1 LLKRKYEERSVERD
15 EDTGTVETTSST
27 TGAKRKLP
35 RLPLLGAVVFVAL
48 GMWAASTTFGGA
60 LASVYVYAFLNF
72 FAGVVSLVAL
82 SLTVMCGLVA
92 TDRFFLKIGHR
103 VFFQGLHR
111 ATAIIAMVFLGL
123 HIAMKVLSGSA
134 TLIDPLV
141 PFSNPLDPIYIGLG
155 TVASY
160 LMVTT
165 FWTGL
170 IRARFAG
177 SGKPWMWRTLHATSY
192 VAWPAALGHGLNAG
206 RPAATW
212 VWLSYSA
219 CVIGVLV
226 ALLVR
231 VYVQLGRRTTGKMGP
246 SAVGVN
252 VETAIIPRVADGGF
266 RDGPVTSTREQR
278 AIRDDDLENTAT
290 RMMTTARPPREPEGE
305 RQDARVGYAMPVAPP
320 EPRRPREEERVPDEL
335 VSPGERRAAR
345 PERSEARRSRL
356 EQMDERAEERR
367 VLERPPAPRGE
378 SVDVGERLDDLRRQE
393 RRASR
398 SGSRTEDKRSA
409 TQWRRGKSKPEPQ
422 EADLSDREWYE
433 SLRGNEPVS
442 GYGPVSGAYAP
453 SSPAPAPQPERERY
467 GRGEQGG
474 GRRRAEQRGERW
486 TSPADERYADIDPV
500 SAPVSRYDQSRE
512 PVSGPAPRYD
522 QSRAPIS
529 GPAPRY
535 DQSRAP
541 ISGPA
546 PRYDQSREP
555 VSGPAPRYDQS
566 RVDPV
571 SAPAGRYDQSRYDE
585 PRYEQ
590 ERPRRAALRLV
601 TDDDTPR
608 QSRRSRSS
616 RGQEEPRPSRRG
628 DGRHSLGEDEEG
640 PIQYASEPGYE
651 RPGPYPPAV
660 DPMPSRRS
668 RRGRRA
674 AGGEDLDNGA
684 YWTRPREGYG
694 R

>member
-1 LLKRKYEERSVERD
+1 MLKRKYEERSVERD

-35 RLPLLGAVVFVAL
+35 RLPLLGGVLFLAL
-48 GMWAASTTFGGA
+48 AMWAASSTFGGA
-60 LASVYVYAFLNF
+60 LAAVYVFAFLNF
-72 FAGVVSLVAL
+72 FAGVVTLVAL

-111 ATAIIAMVFLGL
+111 ATAIISIVFLGL
-123 HIAMKVLSGSA
+123 HIAMKVLSGTA
-134 TLIDPLV
+134 TVIDPFV
-141 PFSNPLDPIYIGLG
+141 PFANSLEPIYIGLG
-155 TVASY
+155 TIASY
-160 LMVTT
+160 LMFTV

-177 SGKPWMWRTLHATSY
+177 SGKPWMWRTLHASSY

-212 VWLSYSA
+212 VTLSYGA
-219 CVIGVLV
+219 CVIGVLI

-231 VYVQLGRRTTGKMGP
+231 VYVSLGRRTSGKTGP

-252 VETAIIPRVADGGF
+252 VETAIIPRVDGGF
-266 RDGPVTSTREQR
+266 REGLATSTREQR
-278 AIRDDDLENTAT
+278 AIRDDDLENTAA
-290 RMMTTARPPREPEGE
+290 RMMTTARPPRERDAE
-305 RQDARVGYAMPVAPP
+305 RQDTRVGYAMPVAPP

-335 VSPGERRAAR
+335 VSPGERRAS
-345 PERSEARRSRL
+345 RSDRSDARRSRL

-367 VLERPPAPRGE
+367 VLERPPAPQGQRA
-378 SVDVGERLDDLRRQE
+378 DVGERLDDMRRQE

-398 SGSRTEDKRSA
+398 SGSRNEDKRSA
-409 TQWRRGKSKPEPQ
+409 TQWRRGKSKA
-422 EADLSDREWYE
+422 EAKDADVTDREWYE
-433 SLRGNEPVS
+433 SLRGDEPVS
-442 GYGPVSGAYAP
+442 GYGPVSGGYAP

-467 GRGEQGG
+467 ARREQDGG
-474 GRRRAEQRGERW
+474 GRRRADPRDDRW
-486 TSPADERYADIDPV
+486 TSPADERYAGIDPV
-500 SAPVSRYDQSRE
+500 SAPVSRYDQARE

-522 QSRAPIS
+522 QSREPIS

-535 DQSRAP
+535 DQA
-541 ISGPA
+541 
-546 PRYDQSREP
+546 REP

-571 SAPAGRYDQSRYDE
+571 SAPASRYDQGRYDE
-585 PRYEQ
+585 PRYEEQ
-590 ERPRRAALRLV
+590 PPRRAALRLV
-601 TDDDTPR
+601 TDEDAPR
-608 QSRRSRSS
+608 RSRRSRSS
-616 RGQEEPRPSRRG
+616 RGQDEPRPSRRE
-628 DGRHSLGEDEEG
+628 DGRHSLGEEDDG

-674 AGGEDLDNGA
+674 AGGEDMDNGA
-684 YWTRPREGYG
+684 YWTRPREGHG

>member
-1 LLKRKYEERSVERD
+1 MERD

-27 TGAKRKLP
+27 TGTKRKLP
-35 RLPLLGAVVFVAL
+35 RLPLLGGVIFVAL
-48 GMWAASTTFGGA
+48 AMWAASSTFGGA

-72 FAGVVSLVAL
+72 FAGVVTLVSL

-134 TLIDPLV
+134 TVIDPFV
-141 PFSNPLDPIYIGLG
+141 PFANPLDPIYVGLG

-160 LMVTT
+160 LMITT

-212 VWLSYSA
+212 VILSYAA
-219 CVIGVLV
+219 CVVGVLI

-231 VYVQLGRRTTGKMGP
+231 VYVSLGRRTTGKTGP

-252 VETAIIPRVADGGF
+252 VETAIIPRVTDGGF
-266 RDGPVTSTREQR
+266 REGLMSSTREQR
-278 AIRDDDLENTAT
+278 AIRDDELENTAT
-290 RMMTTARPPREPEGE
+290 RMMTTARPPRERDEQE
-305 RQDARVGYAMPVAPP
+305 TRVGYAMPP
-320 EPRRPREEERVPDEL
+320 EPRRPREEERAPDEL
-335 VSPGERRAAR
+335 VSPGERRASR
-345 PERSEARRSRL
+345 SGRSEREEARRSRL

-367 VLERPPAPRGE
+367 VLERAPARRE
-378 SVDVGERLDDLRRQE
+378 RVDVGERLDDLRQQE

-398 SGSRTEDKRSA
+398 SGSRSEDKRSA
-409 TQWRRGKSKPEPQ
+409 TQWRRRSKSGKKD
-422 EADLSDREWYE
+422 EAEATEREWYE
-433 SLRGNEPVS
+433 SLRGDEPVS

-467 GRGEQGG
+467 GRGEPSG
-474 GRRRAEQRGERW
+474 GRRRAEARDERW

-500 SAPVSRYDQSRE
+500 SAPVGRYDQGRE
-512 PVSGPAPRYD
+512 PV
-522 QSRAPIS
+522 
-529 GPAPRY
+529 
-535 DQSRAP
+535 
-541 ISGPA
+541 SGPA

-566 RVDPV
+566 REPV
-571 SAPAGRYDQSRYDE
+571 SGPAPRYDQSRYDE
-585 PRYEQ
+585 PRYED

-601 TDDDTPR
+601 TDEDSPR
-608 QSRRSRSS
+608 RSRRSRSS
-616 RGQEEPRPSRRG
+616 RAEESRHSRRE
-628 DGRHSLGEDEEG
+628 DGRHSLGEDDEG
-640 PIQYASEPGYE
+640 PIQYASEPGYD

-660 DPMPSRRS
+660 DPVPSQRSRS

-674 AGGEDLDNGA
+674 AGGEDMDNGA

>member
-1 LLKRKYEERSVERD
+1 LLKRKNEERSVERD

-35 RLPLLGAVVFVAL
+35 RLPLLGGVVFLAL
-48 GMWAASTTFGGA
+48 AMWAASSTFGGA
-60 LASVYVYAFLNF
+60 LASVYVFAFLNF

-111 ATAIIAMVFLGL
+111 ATAIIAIVFLGL
-123 HIAMKVLSGSA
+123 HIAMKVLSGTA
-134 TLIDPLV
+134 TVIDPFV
-141 PFSNPLDPIYIGLG
+141 PFTNSLNPIYIGLG

-160 LMVTT
+160 LMFTV

-192 VAWPAALGHGLNAG
+192 LAWPAALGHGLNAG

-212 VWLSYSA
+212 VWLSYGA
-219 CVIGVLV
+219 CVIGVLI

-231 VYVQLGRRTTGKMGP
+231 VYVSLGRRTNGKTGP
-246 SAVGVN
+246 SAVGIN
-252 VETAIIPRVADGGF
+252 VETALIPRVTDGGF
-266 RDGPVTSTREQR
+266 REGAMTSTREQR
-278 AIRDDDLENTAT
+278 AIRDAELEDTAT
-290 RMMTTARPPREPEGE
+290 RMMTTARAPRERE
-305 RQDARVGYAMPVAPP
+305 DARVGYAMPVVPP
-320 EPRRPREEERVPDEL
+320 EPRRPREEERMPDEIL
-335 VSPGERRAAR
+335 SPGERRASR
-345 PERSEARRSRL
+345 ELERSDARRSRL

-367 VLERPPAPRGE
+367 VLERGPARPDDG
-378 SVDVGERLDDLRRQE
+378 VDVGERLDDMRRQE
-393 RRASR
+393 RRATR
-398 SGSRTEDKRSA
+398 SGSRNEDKRSA
-409 TQWRRGKSKPEPQ
+409 TQWKRRSKGGKKE
-422 EADLSDREWYE
+422 EAADATDREWYE
-433 SLRGNEPVS
+433 SLRGDEPVS
-442 GYGPVSGAYAP
+442 GYGPVPGGYAP
-453 SSPAPAPQPERERY
+453 TSPAPAPQPERERY
-467 GRGEQGG
+467 GRGDQGQ
-474 GRRRAEQRGERW
+474 GRRRAEPPRGDRW

-500 SAPVSRYDQSRE
+500 SAPVARYDQSRE

-522 QSRAPIS
+522 QSREPVSA
-529 GPAPRY
+529 
-535 DQSRAP
+535 
-541 ISGPA
+541 PA

-571 SAPAGRYDQSRYDE
+571 SAPVGRYDERRYDE
-585 PRYEQ
+585 PRYED

-601 TDDDTPR
+601 TEEDAAR
-608 QSRRSRSS
+608 RSRGSRSS
-616 RGQEEPRPSRRG
+616 RHGR
-628 DGRHSLGEDEEG
+628 DDARHSLGEEDG
-640 PIQYASEPGYE
+640 PIQYASEPDYD

-660 DPMPSRRS
+660 DPASSRRSRRAAPESAERGERGERGERS

-674 AGGEDLDNGA
+674 AGGEDMDNGA
-684 YWTRPREGYG
+684 YWTRPREGRG

>member
-35 RLPLLGAVVFVAL
+35 RLPLLGGVVFVAL

-72 FAGVVSLVAL
+72 FAGVFSLVAL

-111 ATAIIAMVFLGL
+111 ATAIISMVFLGL
-123 HIAMKVLSGSA
+123 HIAMKVLSGTA
-134 TLIDPLV
+134 TVIDPFV
-141 PFSNPLDPIYIGLG
+141 PFANTVEPIYIGLG
-155 TVASY
+155 TIASY
-160 LMVTT
+160 LMFTV

-170 IRARFAG
+170 IRSRFAG
-177 SGKPWMWRTLHATSY
+177 SGKPWMWRTLHASSY

-212 VWLSYSA
+212 VWLSYAA
-219 CVIGVLV
+219 CVIGVLI

-231 VYVQLGRRTTGKMGP
+231 VYVSLGRRTTGKTGP
-246 SAVGVN
+246 AAVGVN
-252 VETAIIPRVADGGF
+252 VETAIIPRVGDGGF
-266 RDGPVTSTREQR
+266 REGLMTSSREQR

-290 RMMTTARPPREPEGE
+290 RMMTTARPPREREDD
-305 RQDARVGYAMPVAPP
+305 RQDTRVGYAMPVAPP
-320 EPRRPREEERVPDEL
+320 EPRRARAEERTPDEL
-335 VSPGERRAAR
+335 VSPGERRAS
-345 PERSEARRSRL
+345 RSVRSDARRSRL

-367 VLERPPAPRGE
+367 VLERPPAPRA
-378 SVDVGERLDDLRRQE
+378 DVGERLDDLRQQE
-393 RRASR
+393 RRATR

-409 TQWRRGKSKPEPQ
+409 TQWRRRSKSGKKD
-422 EADLSDREWYE
+422 EAEVTEREWYE
-433 SLRGNEPVS
+433 SLRGDEPVS
-442 GYGPVSGAYAP
+442 GYGPVSGGYAP
-453 SSPAPAPQPERERY
+453 SSPAPTPQPERERY

-500 SAPVSRYDQSRE
+500 SAPVSRYDQTREPVSGPAPRYDQTREPVSGPAPRYDQGRE

-522 QSRAPIS
+522 QSRA
-529 GPAPRY
+529 
-535 DQSRAP
+535 
-541 ISGPA
+541 
-546 PRYDQSREP
+546 
-555 VSGPAPRYDQS
+555 
-566 RVDPV
+566 DPV
-571 SAPAGRYDQSRYDE
+571 SAQAGRYDQSRYDE
-585 PRYEQ
+585 PRYED

-601 TDDDTPR
+601 TDEDAP
-608 QSRRSRSS
+608 RRSRSS
-616 RGQEEPRPSRRG
+616 RSARGQEESRHGRRE
-628 DGRHSLGEDEEG
+628 DGRHSLGGDDG
-640 PIQYASEPGYE
+640 PVQYASEPGYE

-660 DPMPSRRS
+660 DPVPSRRS

-674 AGGEDLDNGA
+674 AGGEDLDSGE

>member
-1 LLKRKYEERSVERD
+1 MERD

-35 RLPLLGAVVFVAL
+35 RLPLLGGVVFLAL
-48 GMWAASTTFGGA
+48 AMWAASTTFGGA
-60 LASVYVYAFLNF
+60 LASVYVFAFLNF
-72 FAGVVSLVAL
+72 FAGVVTLVSL

-134 TLIDPLV
+134 TLIDPVV
-141 PFSNPLDPIYIGLG
+141 PFTNTLNPVYIGLG

-177 SGKPWMWRTLHATSY
+177 SGKPWMWRTLHASSY

-212 VWLSYSA
+212 VVLSYAA
-219 CVIGVLV
+219 CLVGVLI

-231 VYVQLGRRTTGKMGP
+231 VYVSLGRRTTGKTGP

-252 VETAIIPRVADGGF
+252 VETAIIPRVTDGGF
-266 RDGPVTSTREQR
+266 RPEGLMTSTREQR
-278 AIRDDDLENTAT
+278 AIRDEELENTAT
-290 RMMTTARPPREPEGE
+290 RMMTTARPPREREESE
-305 RQDARVGYAMPVAPP
+305 RQETRVGYAMPVATA
-320 EPRRPREEERVPDEL
+320 EPRGPREEERTPDEL
-335 VSPGERRAAR
+335 VSPGERRASRSER
-345 PERSEARRSRL
+345 PERSDARRSRL

-367 VLERPPAPRGE
+367 VLERAPARRDE
-378 SVDVGERLDDLRRQE
+378 RADVGERLGDLRQQE

-409 TQWRRGKSKPEPQ
+409 TQWRKRSKGGKKD
-422 EADLSDREWYE
+422 EAQATEREWYE

-442 GYGPVSGAYAP
+442 DYGPAP
-453 SSPAPAPQPERERY
+453 SSPAPREERAPRQERVSRQERVPREERAPREERVPRQERERY
-467 GRGEQGG
+467 ARGEQSG
-474 GRRRAEQRGERW
+474 GRRRAETRDERW

-500 SAPVSRYDQSRE
+500 SAPVGRYDQSRE
-512 PVSGPAPRYD
+512 PV
-522 QSRAPIS
+522 
-529 GPAPRY
+529 
-535 DQSRAP
+535 
-541 ISGPA
+541 SGPA

-566 RVDPV
+566 REPV
-571 SAPAGRYDQSRYDE
+571 SGPAPRYDQSRYDE
-585 PRYEQ
+585 PRYED
-590 ERPRRAALRLV
+590 EAPRRAALRLV
-601 TDDDTPR
+601 TGEDKPGR
-608 QSRRSRSS
+608 SRRSRSS
-616 RGQEEPRPSRRG
+616 RGQEEPRQSRRD
-628 DGRHSLGEDEEG
+628 DGRHSLGEDDEG
-640 PIQYASEPGYE
+640 PIRYAAEPEYERE
-651 RPGPYPPAV
+651 RPGPYPPVV
-660 DPMPSRRS
+660 DPVPAGRS
-668 RRGRRA
+668 RSGRRA
-674 AGGEDLDNGA
+674 AGGEDMDNGA
-684 YWTRPREGYG
+684 YWTRPREGSG

>member
-15 EDTGTVETTSST
+15 DDTGTVETTSST

-35 RLPLLGAVVFVAL
+35 RLPLLGGVVFIAL
-48 GMWAASTTFGGA
+48 AMWAASTTFGGA
-60 LASVYVYAFLNF
+60 LASVYVFAFLNF

-123 HIAMKVLSGSA
+123 HISMKVLSGSA
-134 TLIDPLV
+134 TVIDPLV

-160 LMVTT
+160 LMITT

-212 VWLSYSA
+212 VILSYGA
-219 CVIGVLV
+219 CVVGVLV

-231 VYVQLGRRTTGKMGP
+231 VYVSLGRRTTGKTGP

-252 VETAIIPRVADGGF
+252 VETAIIPRISDGGF
-266 RDGPVTSTREQR
+266 REGPMTSTREQR

-290 RMMTTARPPREPEGE
+290 RMMTTARPPREREADP
-305 RQDARVGYAMPVAPP
+305 QDTRVGYAMPVAPP
-320 EPRRPREEERVPDEL
+320 EPRRPRGEERVPDEL
-335 VSPGERRAAR
+335 VSPGERRGAR
-345 PERSEARRSRL
+345 PDRTDARRSRL

-367 VLERPPAPRGE
+367 VLERGPARRE
-378 SVDVGERLDDLRRQE
+378 ERVDVGERLDDMRQQE

-409 TQWRRGKSKPEPQ
+409 TQWRRRSKGGKKEEI
-422 EADLSDREWYE
+422 EATDREWYE

-442 GYGPVSGAYAP
+442 GYGPVSSGYAP

-467 GRGEQGG
+467 GRGEERG

-500 SAPVSRYDQSRE
+500 SAPVGRYDQSRE
-512 PVSGPAPRYD
+512 PA
-522 QSRAPIS
+522 
-529 GPAPRY
+529 
-535 DQSRAP
+535 
-541 ISGPA
+541 PA

-566 RVDPV
+566 R
-571 SAPAGRYDQSRYDE
+571 YDE
-585 PRYEQ
+585 PRYEE

-601 TDDDTPR
+601 TDDDAPR
-608 QSRRSRSS
+608 RSRRSRSS
-616 RGQEEPRPSRRG
+616 RHSQDEA
-628 DGRHSLGEDEEG
+628 RHSLGEDDG

-660 DPMPSRRS
+660 DPAPSRRSRRGSGDPAEPGERSS

-674 AGGEDLDNGA
+674 AGGEDMDNGA

>member
-1 LLKRKYEERSVERD
+1 MERD

-27 TGAKRKLP
+27 TGVKRKLP
-35 RLPLLGAVVFVAL
+35 RLPLIGAVVFLAL
-48 GMWAASTTFGGA
+48 AMWAASTTFGGA

-103 VFFQGLHR
+103 VFFQGVHR
-111 ATAIIAMVFLGL
+111 ATAIIAVVFLGL
-123 HIAMKVLSGSA
+123 HIAMKVLSGTASV
-134 TLIDPLV
+134 IDPFV
-141 PFSNPLDPIYIGLG
+141 PFANPFEPIYIGLG
-155 TVASY
+155 TIASY
-160 LMVTT
+160 LMFTV
-165 FWTGL
+165 FWTG
-170 IRARFAG
+170 IVRARFAG
-177 SGKPWMWRTLHATSY
+177 SGKPWMWRTLHASSY

-219 CVIGVLV
+219 CVIGVV
-226 ALLVR
+226 IALLVR
-231 VYVQLGRRTTGKMGP
+231 VYVSLGRRTTGKAVPTAMGI
-246 SAVGVN
+246 N
-252 VETAIIPRVADGGF
+252 VETAIIPRVGDGGF
-266 RDGPVTSTREQR
+266 REGLSTSTREQR

-290 RMMTTARPPREPEGE
+290 RMMTTGRPPREREAAGQE
-305 RQDARVGYAMPVAPP
+305 TRVGYAMPVAPP
-320 EPRRPREEERVPDEL
+320 EQRRPRTEERTPDEL
-335 VSPGERRAAR
+335 VSPGERRASR
-345 PERSEARRSRL
+345 PERPERARSDARRSRL

-367 VLERPPAPRGE
+367 VLERSPAPRA
-378 SVDVGERLDDLRRQE
+378 DVGERLDDMRRQE

-398 SGSRTEDKRSA
+398 SGSRNEDKRSA
-409 TQWRRGKSKPEPQ
+409 TQWRRGKSKSEAK
-422 EADLSDREWYE
+422 EADATDREWYE
-433 SLRGNEPVS
+433 SLRGDEPVS
-442 GYGPVSGAYAP
+442 GYGPVSGGYAP

-500 SAPVSRYDQSRE
+500 SAPASRYDQSRE
-512 PVSGPAPRYD
+512 PVSAPARRYD
-522 QSRAPIS
+522 QSREPV
-529 GPAPRY
+529 
-535 DQSRAP
+535 
-541 ISGPA
+541 SGPA

-571 SAPAGRYDQSRYDE
+571 SAPSSRYGQSRYDE
-585 PRYEQ
+585 PRYED

-601 TDDDTPR
+601 TDDDAPR
-608 QSRRSRSS
+608 RSRRSRSS
-616 RGQEEPRPSRRG
+616 REQEDARHSRRD
-628 DGRHSLGEDEEG
+628 DGRHSLGEEDDG

-674 AGGEDLDNGA
+674 AGGEDMDNGA

>member
-1 LLKRKYEERSVERD
+1 MLKRKYEERSVERD
-15 EDTGTVETTSST
+15 DDTGTVETTSST

-35 RLPLLGAVVFVAL
+35 RLPLLGGLVFIAVA
-48 GMWAASTTFGGA
+48 MWAASSTFGGA
-60 LASVYVYAFLNF
+60 LASVYVFAFLNF

-111 ATAIIAMVFLGL
+111 ATAIIAVVFLGL
-123 HIAMKVLSGSA
+123 HISMKVLAGSA
-134 TLIDPLV
+134 TVLDPIV
-141 PFSNPLDPIYIGLG
+141 PFANPLDPIYIGLG

-160 LMVTT
+160 LMITT

-212 VWLSYSA
+212 VWLSYGA
-219 CVIGVLV
+219 CLIGVLI

-231 VYVQLGRRTTGKMGP
+231 VYVSLGRRTTGKTGP

-252 VETAIIPRVADGGF
+252 VETAIIPRISESGLREGLM
-266 RDGPVTSTREQR
+266 TSTREQR
-278 AIRDDDLENTAT
+278 AIRDDDMENTAT
-290 RMMTTARPPREPEGE
+290 RMMTTARPPREREAAG
-305 RQDARVGYAMPVAPP
+305 QDTRVGYAMPVAPP

-345 PERSEARRSRL
+345 SDRSGARRSRL

-367 VLERPPAPRGE
+367 VLERPPARREPRA
-378 SVDVGERLDDLRRQE
+378 DVGDRIDDLRQQE

-398 SGSRTEDKRSA
+398 SGSRAEDKRSA
-409 TQWRRGKSKPEPQ
+409 TQWRRKSKGGKKEEV
-422 EADLSDREWYE
+422 EATDREWYE
-433 SLRGNEPVS
+433 SLRGDEPVS
-442 GYGPVSGAYAP
+442 GYGPVSGGYAP
-453 SSPAPAPQPERERY
+453 TSPAPAPQPQRERY

-474 GRRRAEQRGERW
+474 GRRREESRGERW

-500 SAPVSRYDQSRE
+500 SAPVGRYEQSRE
-512 PVSGPAPRYD
+512 PVSA
-522 QSRAPIS
+522 
-529 GPAPRY
+529 
-535 DQSRAP
+535 
-541 ISGPA
+541 PA

-566 RVDPV
+566 R
-571 SAPAGRYDQSRYDE
+571 YDE
-585 PRYEQ
+585 PRYEDD
-590 ERPRRAALRLV
+590 RPRRAALRLV
-601 TDDDTPR
+601 TDDDAPR
-608 QSRRSRSS
+608 ASRRSRSS
-616 RGQEEPRPSRRG
+616 RGQEEPRQSRRG
-628 DGRHSLGEDEEG
+628 DGRHSLGEEDG
-640 PIQYASEPGYE
+640 PIQYASEADYD

-660 DPMPSRRS
+660 DPVPSGRS

-674 AGGEDLDNGA
+674 AGGEDMDNGA
-684 YWTRPREGYG
+684 YWTRPRDGYG